1 MRTVRELIQRNA
13 DYFPD
18 REAHV
23 CGDRRLTFAQFA
35 DRGFR
40 LAAGLYSLG
49 LRRQE
54 RFAILSQN
62 RLEYYECYAAAE
74 VGGFIFAPIN
84 FRLAPPEV
92 AYMLRD
98 SAARILIFEAQYAAV
113 VDKLRGELRDVQRY
127 VCIGE
132 ECPDWAV
139 SFESVVGEGSLM
151 GPPISPRPDDYVYLW
166 YTSGTTGKPKGVPWR
181 HHAACSSAQMNAV
194 ATEFTGQTRILQVT
208 PLFHIGGK
216 GYAAGAAWSGGAVV
230 LHRSFDPVAM
240 LETIQRERIT
250 MTFMVAAMLHA
261 VLDVPQLRSYDLS
274 SMRMIV
280 TAAAPIPVPLLK
292 RAIDMLGPV
301 FSVQYGCTEL
311 GSIAVLPR
319 DEVNP
324 TGTPD
329 DIRRLGSVG
338 HPVPEIECRL
348 VDDAG
353 NSCPPG
359 APGEVVV
366 RSPTMLDGYWNN
378 TPASID
384 AIRDGWYHTG
394 DIGVTDQQG
403 YLFLIDRKKDMIIS
417 GGENVYSREVEEA
430 LARHPAVFDSAVIG
444 VPHPKWV
451 EVVKAVVIRR
461 PGTDVTETEL
471 ITHCKQL
478 IASYKCP
485 KSIDFV
491 AELPRLATGK
501 LNKPELR
508 ARYAKRTE

>member
-1 MRTVRELIQRNA
+1 MRTMRELIQRNA
-13 DYFPD
+13 EYFPE

-23 CGDRRLTFAQFA
+23 CGDRRLNFAQYA
-35 DRGFR
+35 DRAFR
-40 LAAGLYSLG
+40 LASGLYSLG
-49 LRRQE
+49 LRRQD
-54 RFAILSQN
+54 RVAILSLN
-62 RLEYYECYAAAE
+62 RLEYYECYGAAE
-74 VGGFIFAPIN
+74 VSGFILAPIN

-98 SAARILIFEAQYAAV
+98 SAARILIFEAQYTSV
-113 VDKLRGELRDVQRY
+113 VENLRTELRDVERY
-127 VCIGE
+127 VCIGDR
-132 ECPDWAV
+132 CPDWAV
-139 SFESVVGEGSLM
+139 SFEAVVAEGSAQ
-151 GPPISPRPDDYVYLW
+151 GPPISARPEDYVYLW

-181 HHAACSSAQMNAV
+181 QHAACSSAQMNAV
-194 ATEFTGQTRILQVT
+194 ATEFTGQTRLLQVT

-216 GYAAGAAWSGGAVV
+216 GYAAGTAWAGGAIV

-250 MTFMVAAMLHA
+250 MTFMVAAMLQG
-261 VLDVPQLRSYDLS
+261 VLDVQQLRSYDLS
-274 SMRMIV
+274 SMRMIC

-292 RAIDMLGPV
+292 RAMDLLGPI

-311 GSIAVLPR
+311 GSITVLPR

-324 TGTPD
+324 MGTPD

-348 VDDAG
+348 LDDAG
-353 NSCPPG
+353 QVCPPG
-359 APGEVVV
+359 KPGEVVV

-394 DIGVTDQQG
+394 DIGLTDEQG
-403 YLFLIDRKKDMIIS
+403 YIFLIDRKKDMIIS
-417 GGENVYSREVEEA
+417 GGENIYSREVEEA
-430 LARHPAVFDSAVIG
+430 LAQHPGVFDCAVVG

-451 EVVKAVVIRR
+451 EAVKAVVVAK
-461 PGTDVTETEL
+461 PGAVLTEADL
-471 ITHCKQL
+471 IAHCKGL

-485 KSIDFV
+485 KSVDFV
-491 AELPRLATGK
+491 AELPRMATGK

-508 ARYAKRTE
+508 ARYTKLTE